1 MDGMHDRGLG
11 AESVR
16 INLGL
21 VSMPSDASGA
31 LSSAK
36 MIGVTRANNR
46 NITNPDKL
54 PKRTIS

>member
-36 MIGVTRANNR
+36 TIGVTRANNTS
-46 NITNPDKL
+46 IGNPDRL
-54 PKRTIS
+54 RKRTIS